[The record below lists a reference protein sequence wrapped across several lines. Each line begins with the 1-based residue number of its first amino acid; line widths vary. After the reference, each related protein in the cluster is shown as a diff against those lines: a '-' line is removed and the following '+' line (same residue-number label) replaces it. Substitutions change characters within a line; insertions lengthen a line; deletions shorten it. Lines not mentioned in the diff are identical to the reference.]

1 VTYRTCSSQTLKLT
15 LTKQT
20 KMAQNLQV
28 DNALSATAQP
38 VKDQTGKNSPLTLSN
53 GIVGVSGDLQVL
65 PEPSTLHF
73 TSVWHGW
80 PSFTRGHAEICND
93 THDEKTLMIVGN
105 YSADTSNRRVS
116 IWDRL
121 EINGSLRVT
130 ADVDVAGDIR
140 LLNAD
145 CAEDF
150 DIAGA
155 ERVELGTVMV
165 LGDEGTLEPSQR
177 AYDKRV
183 AGVISGAGHH
193 KPGLVLDRQ
202 PGQGNRSPV
211 ALLGKVF
218 CKLDAGYASVEVGD
232 LLTTSDTPG
241 HAMKAGDPARA
252 FGAVIGKALRALK
265 EGQALIPILIAL
277 Q

>member
-1 VTYRTCSSQTLKLT
+1 
-15 LTKQT
+15 
-20 KMAQNLQV
+20 MAQNLQV
-28 DNALSATAQP
+28 ENVLSATGQP
-38 VKDQTGKNSPLTLSN
+38 VKDQNGKTSPLTLSTD
-53 GIVGVSGDLQVL
+53 IVGVAGDFQVL
-65 PEPSTLHF
+65 STPHTLHF
-73 TSVWHGW
+73 TSGWHGW
-80 PSFTRGHAEICND
+80 PSSVAYHAEICND
-93 THDEKTLMIVGN
+93 TTDAKTLMIVGN
-105 YSADTSNRRVS
+105 YSADNSIRRVS

-150 DIAGA
+150 DISGA
-155 ERVELGTVMV
+155 EPVEPGTVMV
-165 LGDEGTLEPSQR
+165 LGDEDTLRPSQH

-218 CKLDAGYASVEVGD
+218 CKLDAGYGSVEVGD

-241 HAMKAGDPARA
+241 HAMRADDPAKA

-265 EGQALIPILIAL
+265 EGKGLIPILIAL